1 MRRWRRLAGSEG
13 AVLVEFAVSCLILLP
28 MFFGFIETCLAFYT
42 YNFVSDAAREASR
55 YAMVRGANSCTNLP
69 GLTDCNMTTSAPLKS
84 YVNSLPYPGLNPS
97 NLVVTVKFWKA
108 STTLPTTWTTQCV
121 CNQSGNQVQVFV
133 RYNFPIGIPFWKVTT
148 ISIGSVSSMVIS
160 Q

>member
-1 MRRWRRLAGSEG
+1 VRRWRRLAGTEG
-13 AVLVEFAVSCLILLP
+13 ATLVEFAVSCLILLP
-28 MFFGFIETCLAFYT
+28 MFFGFIETCMAFYT

-55 YAMVRGANSCTNLP
+55 YAMVRGATCTGLP
-69 GLTDCNMTTSAPLKS
+69 DCNITTAAPLQS
-84 YVNSLPYPGLNPS
+84 YVVSLPYPGLNPS
-97 NLVVTVKFWKA
+97 NLVVAVKFWKA
-108 STTLPTTWTTQCV
+108 STTLPMTWTACAIA
-121 CNQSGNQVQVFV
+121 CNQPGNQVQVTV